1 MLQQFIDNKQKDHK
15 LKKIH
20 EWKELIEDLLIRV
33 SLNPQECVINV
44 WRSNEQNDQK
54 KSKFIEYLAEIN
66 NI

>member
-1 MLQQFIDNKQKDHK
+1 MLQQFIDNKQNDHK